1 VSRVI
6 VATDDLRIATTVLG
20 FGGEVKLTRAD
31 HPSGTDRLAE
41 VAAKLSC
48 DIVVNVQG
56 DEPLID
62 PGSID
67 EAVAP
72 FADPG
77 VLITTLCRRITDAAE
92 LKNPNIVKI
101 AIDRGGF
108 ALYFSRAPIP
118 YVRDPRGGW
127 PPMYRHIGLYAYRRN
142 ALMVLAAL
150 EPTPLERAEASN
162 NCALEHGIPDQD
174 RGTVRLV
181 RRRYAEDLERCA
193 VRWRRDAQLTQTTV
207 GCRVRPSRRSA
218 SGSGRHRE
226 HDDRTTNHQANLLTG
241 GVVSSLGSAGR
252 RSTGCLLEGHGYTV
266 RLQKFDPTSTSTPA
280 MSPYQHGEVYVTD
293 DGAETDLDLGHYERV
308 HEHHH
313 VRNSTGRR
321 ARSTRA

>member
-1 VSRVI
+1 MHPSSTGSAVDIFPLETVAVIPARFGSTRLPGKPLAEIDGHPMIEHVYLRAKRAKSVSRVI

-150 EPTPLERAEASN
+150 EPTPLERAEALEQLR
-162 NCALEHGIPDQD
+162 ALEHGI
-174 RGTVRLV
+174 RIKTVETAYDSFGV
-181 RRRYAEDLERCA
+181 DTPEDLE
-193 VRWRRDAQLTQTTV
+193 
-207 GCRVRPSRRSA
+207 
-218 SGSGRHRE
+218 
-226 HDDRTTNHQANLLTG
+226 
-241 GVVSSLGSAGR
+241 
-252 RSTGCLLEGHGYTV
+252 
-266 RLQKFDPTSTSTPA
+266 
-280 MSPYQHGEVYVTD
+280 
-293 DGAETDLDLGHYERV
+293 
-308 HEHHH
+308 H
-313 VRNSTGRR
+313 VRRLLATPTPS
-321 ARSTRA
+321 